1 MSRIIG
7 IRYVGKKPSSEDHV
21 TDSGAVWLPGQVHNF
36 AETLARKLLIHT
48 DSFEEAP
55 VSADGGIFMSGKV
68 DGKAH
73 VEAAAYVNLNAMSR
87 EQLTFYARREFNRIL
102 DANKTDEQARAE
114 IQSLMVIANL
124 DEIDRSPE
132 VAASSDRV
140 KAMVSVTPEELEAL
154 NAGILTVR
162 FVPVLEDAVKVGTVQ
177 LTQAQAQALM
187 DECAIEAVLDSPED
201 YALLAKN
208 APVLRDAFE
217 AVRRIA
223 ANEAPEDEAPEDEAP
238 EATKPS
244 KKPRNKQVAA

>member
-21 TDSGAVWLPGQVHNF
+21 TESGAVWLPGQVHNF
-36 AETLARKLLIHT
+36 AEVLARKLLIHT

-55 VSADGGIFMSGKV
+55 ISADGGIFMSGKV

-73 VEAAAYVNLNAMSR
+73 VEPAAYVNLNAMSR
-87 EQLTFYARREFNRIL
+87 EQLTFYARREFNRII
-102 DANKTDEQARAE
+102 DDGKTDEQARAE
-114 IQSLMVIANL
+114 IQNLMVIANL
-124 DEIDRSPE
+124 DEIDRRKDS
-132 VAASSDRV
+132 VSANAAL
-140 KAMVSVTPEELEAL
+140 KAVISVTPEELEAL
-154 NAGILTVR
+154 NAGTLTVR
-162 FVPVLEDAVKVGTVQ
+162 FVPTEVAESGAVQ

-187 DECAIEAVLDSPED
+187 NECAIEAVLDSPED

-223 ANEAPEDEAPEDEAP
+223 ANESPESVEAAAP
-238 EATKPS
+238 KPIN
-244 KKPRNKQVAA
+244 KPRGKQASAE